1 MCKTAMPL
9 NSSGNCVSYAPERRG
24 QKISETAIL
33 PNNVSRIN
41 NENSKECMLLCGKIS
56 RTTALA
62 KAYCY
67 ICLTYLFNITT
78 ILLFNKCLVF
88 LTSFGLNTGLC
99 SIYQCHHW

>member
-1 MCKTAMPL
+1 MPPNSEGRSFVKKLVSESRGRKMCKTAMPL

-41 NENSKECMLLCGKIS
+41 NEDSKECKLLCGKIS

-67 ICLTYLFNITT
+67 ICLTYL
-78 ILLFNKCLVF
+78 ILQLYYYLINA
-88 LTSFGLNTGLC
+88 
-99 SIYQCHHW
+99 